1 MMETTLQNAEDELS
15 GHGFYRCHR
24 SYIVNLH
31 KVKEIITWSKNA
43 YSVIIDNNEESK
55 IPLSRAKYNEIQ
67 ERLIT
72 L

>member
-1 MMETTLQNAEDELS
+1 MAS
-15 GHGFYRCHR
+15 
-24 SYIVNLH
+24 IVVIDLTSSIYN

-43 YSVIIDNNEESK
+43 YSVIIDNNEKSK